1 MEAVKE
7 TVSGASSAPEAQH
20 ASGAPP
26 VSQVTGEMLL
36 TVPSLRSTS
45 KEALGRKLR
54 RCCQMLGFA

>member
-26 VSQVTGEMLL
+26 VSQVTGETLL
-36 TVPSLRSTS
+36 TDSHGLEIATGGQPQLIHGVI
-45 KEALGRKLR
+45 
-54 RCCQMLGFA
+54 Q